1 MSRAKKL
8 YTRLMEA
15 LLRPTESAQ
24 LRRQV
29 LFFLPIPIPVV
40 ALVALVVDGRISAPG
55 WMILLSGSVAVAS
68 FLLAVIVQPSPLPEG
83 LSAQASVRRS
93 LHRFQQITTLRIS
106 LALAPIAVGAGT
118 AVAGGGLF
126 PLLAALTPAWPQLM
140 LAMPTFFTITR
151 ARRAMEA
158 WGTRAYLWAGLAQ
171 PARVEWPLV
180 TFLMEQYRQYRAR
193 QAQAS
198 EEEPHTVGHVVD
210 AAHETGAEE
219 DGEPVAS
226 SSEEDADASERTTSS
241 TGQAKTDPDTVVPG
255 MVASPARH
263 ILRTGDGI
271 RRRVRRGRGGR
282 RPRAKN

>member
-1 MSRAKKL
+1 
-8 YTRLMEA
+8 MEA

-29 LFFLPIPIPVV
+29 LFFIPVPIPVV
-40 ALVALVVDGRISAPG
+40 ALVALVVDGRVSAPG

-68 FLLAVIVQPSPLPEG
+68 LLLAVIVQPSPLPEG

-106 LALAPIAVGAGT
+106 LALTPVVVGAGT

-126 PLLAALTPAWPQLM
+126 PLLVALALAWPQLV

-171 PARVEWPLV
+171 PARVRWPVV
-180 TFLMEQYRQYRAR
+180 TLLMDQYRRYRERRAW
-193 QAQAS
+193 AS

-210 AAHETGAEE
+210 AACETD
-219 DGEPVAS
+219 DGEPATS
-226 SSEEDADASERTTSS
+226 GSGEDADASERAAGS
-241 TGQAKTDPDTVVPG
+241 TGQAKADPTTVVPG
-255 MVASPARH
+255 IVASPARR

-271 RRRVRRGRGGR
+271 RRRVRGGRGDR
-282 RPRAKN
+282 RPRAKS